1 VDGPD
6 DEERTRRVAAERILA
21 VEIDQVVRAL
31 HGTAVATG
39 SLLGTGVPAAPG
51 AGSGPLVTTFD
62 AALDAADDGWDPVL
76 VVAETGP
83 ADEPAM
89 RCAAAVVT
97 TRGGLASHAAV
108 VARAWG
114 LPAVC
119 GLSAARVDDEG
130 AWFDGVR
137 VSEGEWITVD
147 GGTGEVR
154 AGGADHAAGY
164 GLDRDLL
171 EVLDLCDRLV
181 AGRPGVWV
189 NADTA
194 DEVRAGLDAGA
205 RGVGLCRTEHQFLGE
220 RLGALQALLL
230 GGPDAAD
237 AAETLQGHQHEAVT
251 EVLRA
256 AGGVPVVVRLLD
268 PPLHEFLPSLNDER
282 APAELVDLARHRHE
296 HNPMLGVRG
305 VRLGVVAPQVVD
317 AQLRGLLGA
326 LAQAGRDGVG
336 ADLRLLVPMVAWAG
350 EVDRV
355 VEQVWLLAERFGVD
369 APPVGA
375 MVETPAAA
383 LRAAEL
389 GRSAA
394 FLSIGS
400 NDLTQLTLGLSRD
413 DTETSVVG
421 EYLRDGL
428 LDRSPFQTLDPSVVG
443 LLAGAL
449 RDAPDAHW
457 GRCGE
462 HAGDPDSLARL
473 ASVPLDHVSCSPYRV
488 PVARLALGRIAAASL
503 LGAGTR

>member
-1 VDGPD
+1 MDGPD
-6 DEERTRRVAAERILA
+6 DEERTGRDAAERILA
-21 VEIDQVVRAL
+21 LQVDQVVRAL

-51 AGSGPLVTTFD
+51 AGSGPLVTTLD
-62 AALDAADDGWDPVL
+62 AALDAADEGWDPVL

-97 TRGGLASHAAV
+97 ARGGLASHAAV

-119 GLSAARVDDEG
+119 GLVTVSVDDEG

-137 VSEGEWITVD
+137 VAEGEWISVD

-154 AGGADHAAGY
+154 AGAADHAPG
-164 GLDRDLL
+164 GGIDRDLL

-194 DEVRAGLDAGA
+194 DEVRSGLAAGA
-205 RGVGLCRTEHQFLGE
+205 RGVGLCRTEHQFLGD
-220 RLGALQALLL
+220 RLGALQSLLL

-237 AAETLQGHQHEAVT
+237 AAVALHDHQRGAVA
-251 EVLRA
+251 EVLA
-256 AGGVPVVVRLLD
+256 AADGVPVVVRLLD
-268 PPLHEFLPSLNDER
+268 PPLHEFLPSPTDER
-282 APAELVDLARHRHE
+282 ASAELVDLARDWHE

-305 VRLGVVAPQVVD
+305 VRLGVVAPQVLD

-326 LAQAGRDGVG
+326 LAQAGRDGVT
-336 ADLRLLVPMVAWAG
+336 ADLRLLVPMVVWPG

-355 VEQVWLLAERFGVD
+355 AEQVGLLAAELGVP

-389 GRSAA
+389 QRSAA
-394 FLSIGS
+394 FLSVGS
-400 NDLTQLTLGLSRD
+400 NDLSQLTLGLSRD
-413 DTETSVVG
+413 DSEVRVVG
-421 EYLRDGL
+421 AYVRDGL
-428 LDRSPFQTLDPSVVG
+428 LDRSPFQTLDPAVVG
-443 LLAGAL
+443 LLAGAV
-449 RDAPDAHW
+449 RDAPGAHW
-457 GRCGE
+457 GLCGE
-462 HAGDPDSLARL
+462 HAGDPESLARL
-473 ASVPLDHVSCSPYRV
+473 APVPLDHVSCSPFRV
-488 PVARLALGRIAAASL
+488 PVARLVLGRIAAAGL
-503 LGAGTR
+503 LDGGTH